1 MRSAPGGA
9 HSTAR
14 TVGAGWRPHPPFAA
28 GGQGAHLV
36 DADGRRYV
44 DYLLALGPLILGHRP
59 APVVARVVE
68 EVTRLGPLPGLPV
81 ELEQVAARQF
91 LAAVP
96 AADAVRFTNSG
107 SEAVGTAVRLARA
120 VTGRARIL
128 RFEGHYHGSQDS
140 VYWSNKPDPA
150 PAGPE
155 AAPVPVPAGPGV
167 PPALRDTLVVCPWND
182 EEAVERAFRAAGDD
196 IAAVLTEPV
205 MCNAGCIPPG
215 RGTCSSSG
223 GLRGATVPS

>member
-1 MRSAPGGA
+1 VQFAETFATRTPRSADLLQRAMRSAPGGA

-96 AADAVRFTNSG
+96 AADAVRFH
-107 SEAVGTAVRLARA
+107 EQRVR
-120 VTGRARIL
+120 GR
-128 RFEGHYHGSQDS
+128 GHGGAAGAGRHRPR
-140 VYWSNKPDPA
+140 PDPA
-150 PAGPE
+150 LRGPLPRLPGHRVLVEQAGPR
-155 AAPVPVPAGPGV
+155 ARPARRPRRSRCR
-167 PPALRDTLVVCPWND
+167 PA
-182 EEAVERAFRAAGDD
+182 RACRR
-196 IAAVLTEPV
+196 P
-205 MCNAGCIPPG
+205 
-215 RGTCSSSG
+215 
-223 GLRGATVPS
+223 